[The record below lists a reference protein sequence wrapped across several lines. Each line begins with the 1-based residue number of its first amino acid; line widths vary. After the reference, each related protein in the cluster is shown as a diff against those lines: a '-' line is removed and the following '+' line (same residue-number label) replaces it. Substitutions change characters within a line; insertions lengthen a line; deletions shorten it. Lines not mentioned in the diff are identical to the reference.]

1 MSYSQKLQ
9 LADIPIGIGGVGS
22 VFGQVAGTVCFVVFE
37 QISNG
42 LVEQ

>member
-9 LADIPIGIGGVGS
+9 LADVQIGIGGVVG

-37 QISNG
+37 QRWNG